1 MRLSAVALTFTIVIT
16 TAAIISSA
24 DSPLPQDPIRA
35 QLVPAE
41 HLLQFREQI
50 GLSDE
55 QVKLIHDLANRT
67 TWEIQTLNREVEQ
80 KVQAL
85 AKQLAATDVDEST
98 TLQQLNALLT
108 RENDIRRAQ
117 LRLMIKLK
125 NLLSDDQQ
133 RVAKQLRNGN
143 DSPQAIEQR
152 LRSKLARV
160 EKELRRRG
168 QAGQPSQQA
177 FQRLQKFHQLMQS
190 GRAQR
195 AESILDQLLSSLRI
209 PKPAKVADDNGHS
222 PVNPPHRHPAVAAPM
237 RESEVAVRQD
247 IDQLYVEDVAWRK
260 IPWKTCLLDGLS
272 ASSKQ
277 HKPILLWV
285 FIDRPIDDE
294 RC

>member
-24 DSPLPQDPIRA
+24 DSPSPQDPIRA

-41 HLLQFREQI
+41 HLLQFREEI

-55 QVKLIHDLANRT
+55 QVKLIRGLADRT
-67 TWEIQTLNREVEQ
+67 TREIQTLNREVEQ

-85 AKQLAATDVDEST
+85 AKQLAATDVDESA

-108 RENDIRRAQ
+108 LENDIRRAQ

-125 NLLSDDQQ
+125 NLLTDNQQ

-143 DSPQAIEQR
+143 DRPQSIEQR

-160 EKELRRRG
+160 EKELRRRR

-177 FQRLQKFHQLMQS
+177 FQRLQKFHQSMQS
-190 GRAQR
+190 GRPQR
-195 AESILDQLLSSLRI
+195 AESILDQLLSSLSI
-209 PKPAKVADDNGHS
+209 PTPAKAADDNGYS
-222 PVNPPHRHPAVAAPM
+222 PVNPPHRHPAVAAPKH
-237 RESEVAVRQD
+237 ESEVAVRQN

-260 IPWKTCLLDGLS
+260 IPWKTCLLDGLN

-277 HKPILLWV
+277 HKPMLLWV
-285 FIDRPIDDE
+285 FIDRPVDDE